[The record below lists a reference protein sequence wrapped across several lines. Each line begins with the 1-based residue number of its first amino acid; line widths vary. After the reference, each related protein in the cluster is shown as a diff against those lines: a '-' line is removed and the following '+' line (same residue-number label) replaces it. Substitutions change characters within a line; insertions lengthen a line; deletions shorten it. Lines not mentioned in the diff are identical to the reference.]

1 MLSSCLLSGLIIGS
15 ISTCVYALIT
25 DKNRSDENNDS
36 EFMKYNKR
44 DRKTDYLVIFSI
56 IMLVSVLILYFTNK
70 GNSEKIIP
78 LKGGF
83 SPKINNQ
90 PPF

>member
-15 ISTCVYALIT
+15 ISTLVYALIT
-25 DKNRSDENNDS
+25 DK
-36 EFMKYNKR
+36 
-44 DRKTDYLVIFSI
+44 KTKTDNGQDFNLEEKKDKKMDYLVIFSI
-56 IMLVSVLILYFTNK
+56 IMLVSVIILYFTNK
-70 GNSEKIIP
+70 NNTEQVVP

-83 SPKINNQ
+83 SPKVNNQ

>member
-25 DKNRSDENNDS
+25 DK
-36 EFMKYNKR
+36 R
-44 DRKTDYLVIFSI
+44 DKDRDLEYEEKKDKKMDYLVIFSI
-56 IMLVSVLILYFTNK
+56 IMLVSVIILYFTNK
-70 GNSEKIIP
+70 NNTEQVVP

-83 SPKINNQ
+83 SPKVNNQ

>member
-15 ISTCVYALIT
+15 ISTFVYALIT
-25 DKNRSDENNDS
+25 DKRDKEKELYGEKKD
-36 EFMKYNKR
+36 NKVN
-44 DRKTDYLVIFSI
+44 YLIIFSI
-56 IMLVSVLILYFTNK
+56 IMLVSVVILYVTNK
-70 GNSEKIIP
+70 NNTEQVVP

-83 SPKINNQ
+83 SPKVNNQ

>member
-15 ISTCVYALIT
+15 ISTCVYAMIT
-25 DKNRSDENNDS
+25 DKNDKDRELEID
-36 EFMKYNKR
+36 NK
-44 DRKTDYLVIFSI
+44 DKKMDYLIIFSI
-56 IMLVSVLILYFTNK
+56 IMLVSVAILFFTNK
-70 GNSEKIIP
+70 NNTEQVVP

-83 SPKINNQ
+83 SPKVNNQ

>member
-25 DKNRSDENNDS
+25 DKKDKEQGLDT
-36 EFMKYNKR
+36 NKK
-44 DRKTDYLVIFSI
+44 DKKINYLIIFSI
-56 IMLVSVLILYFTNK
+56 IMLVSVIILYFTNK
-70 GNSEKIIP
+70 NNTEQVVP

-83 SPKINNQ
+83 SPKVNNQ

>member
-15 ISTCVYALIT
+15 ISTLVYALIT
-25 DKNRSDENNDS
+25 DKKNKEQDLINRDI
-36 EFMKYNKR
+36 M
-44 DRKTDYLVIFSI
+44 DRKMDFLVIFSV
-56 IMLVSVLILYFTNK
+56 IMVVSVIILYFTNK
-70 GNSEKIIP
+70 NNTGQVVP

-83 SPKINNQ
+83 SPKVNNQ

>member
-25 DKNRSDENNDS
+25 DKKDKEQGLDTG
-36 EFMKYNKR
+36 KK
-44 DRKTDYLVIFSI
+44 DKKVDYLIIFSI
-56 IMLVSVLILYFTNK
+56 IMLVSVIILYFTNK
-70 GNSEKIIP
+70 NKTDQVVP

>member
-15 ISTCVYALIT
+15 ISTFVYALIT
-25 DKNRSDENNDS
+25 DKRDKEKELYGEKKD
-36 EFMKYNKR
+36 NKMN
-44 DRKTDYLVIFSI
+44 YLIIFSI
-56 IMLVSVLILYFTNK
+56 IMLVSVVILYFTNK
-70 GNSEKIIP
+70 NNTEQVVP

-83 SPKINNQ
+83 SPKVNNQ

>member
-15 ISTCVYALIT
+15 ISTLVYALII
-25 DKNRSDENNDS
+25 DKKDKEQDLLYADKKDKK
-36 EFMKYNKR
+36 M
-44 DRKTDYLVIFSI
+44 DYLVIFSV
-56 IMLVSVLILYFTNK
+56 IMLVSVIILYFTNK
-70 GNSEKIIP
+70 NNIEQVVP

-83 SPKINNQ
+83 SPKVNNQ

>member
-1 MLSSCLLSGLIIGS
+1 MLSSCLLSGLIIGL

-25 DKNRSDENNDS
+25 GKKDEKGGDKGLNYVEKKDKK
-36 EFMKYNKR
+36 M
-44 DRKTDYLVIFSI
+44 DYIIIFSI
-56 IMLVSVLILYFTNK
+56 IMLVSAIILYFSNK
-70 GNSEKIIP
+70 NNTEKIIP

-83 SPKINNQ
+83 SPKVNNQ

>member
-25 DKNRSDENNDS
+25 DK
-36 EFMKYNKR
+36 R
-44 DRKTDYLVIFSI
+44 DKDQELDPDKKKDKKMDYLVIFSV
-56 IMLVSVLILYFTNK
+56 IMLVSVIILYFTNK
-70 GNSEKIIP
+70 NNTEQVVP

-83 SPKINNQ
+83 SPKVNNQ

>member
-25 DKNRSDENNDS
+25 DKRDKDSDLEY
-36 EFMKYNKR
+36 EEKKYK
-44 DRKTDYLVIFSI
+44 KMDYLVIFSI
-56 IMLVSVLILYFTNK
+56 IMLVSVIILYFTNK
-70 GNSEKIIP
+70 NNTEQVVP

-83 SPKINNQ
+83 SPKVNNQ

>member
-15 ISTCVYALIT
+15 ISTCVYAMIT
-25 DKNRSDENNDS
+25 DKNDKDRELEID
-36 EFMKYNKR
+36 NK
-44 DRKTDYLVIFSI
+44 DKKMDYLIIFSI
-56 IMLVSVLILYFTNK
+56 IMIVSVAILFFTNK
-70 GNSEKIIP
+70 NNTEQVVP

-83 SPKINNQ
+83 SPKVNNQ

>member
-25 DKNRSDENNDS
+25 DK
-36 EFMKYNKR
+36 R
-44 DRKTDYLVIFSI
+44 DKDQGLDPDKKKDKKMDYLVIFSV
-56 IMLVSVLILYFTNK
+56 IMLVSVIILYFTNK
-70 GNSEKIIP
+70 NNTEQVVP

-83 SPKINNQ
+83 SPKVNNQ

>member
-15 ISTCVYALIT
+15 ISTCVYAMIT
-25 DKNRSDENNDS
+25 DKNDKDRELENDKKDKK
-36 EFMKYNKR
+36 M
-44 DRKTDYLVIFSI
+44 DYLIIFSI
-56 IMLVSVLILYFTNK
+56 IMLVSVAILFFTNK
-70 GNSEKIIP
+70 NTTEQVVP

-83 SPKINNQ
+83 SPKVNNQ